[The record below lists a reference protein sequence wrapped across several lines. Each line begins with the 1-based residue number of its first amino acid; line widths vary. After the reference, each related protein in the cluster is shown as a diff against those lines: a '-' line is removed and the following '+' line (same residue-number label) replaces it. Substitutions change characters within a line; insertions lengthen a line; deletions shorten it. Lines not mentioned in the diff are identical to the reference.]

1 MNGRRKMG
9 FLPKLAL
16 PQKGRQILM
25 DRVKGFFAPQLQR
38 VRGRLCGAPQ
48 SPNGCP
54 YFKTPEAM

>member
-25 DRVKGFFAPQLQR
+25 DRVKGFSCSSASARAGAIMQRPSESEWLSLLQD
-38 VRGRLCGAPQ
+38 
-48 SPNGCP
+48 S
-54 YFKTPEAM
+54 